1 MLERLNNVQD
11 RTAVPQAKRR
21 KLETIE
27 LDDSADEQQKRNSF
41 GSGASGILG
50 QHVKDK
56 RGEAAKTPSLSRV
69 DTVDLTES
77 GTLHAW

>member
-11 RTAVPQAKRR
+11 RTIAPHPKRR
-21 KLETIE
+21 KLETID
-27 LDDSADEQQKRNSF
+27 LDDSADEQQNRNSF
-41 GSGASGILG
+41 GSGGSGVLG

-56 RGEAAKTPSLSRV
+56 RGEAAKTPSLSRM

-77 GTLHAW
+77 GTFRA